1 MHVARWGTS
10 LVLQMSEAEVA
21 ALGVKEGDEVA
32 FDAGSGRLVAVPPA
46 EADRKHR
53 EEAIA
58 QLRAHAR
65 PLPEGYRFDREEANA
80 R

>member
-32 FDAGSGRLVAVPPA
+32 FDAGSGRLVAVSPA
-46 EADRKHR
+46 EADRQRR

-58 QLRAHAR
+58 QLRHLNWIA
-65 PLPEGYRFDREEANA
+65 PPDYRFDRDEANA